1 MIEVAILSVGDQ
13 PEGLAAVRRLLA
25 SKFSEVANESVPDE
39 QALIKKP
46 MRLWADKGIA
56 LVLTIGGIG
65 VGLRE
70 RTPEA
75 TVELI
80 ERDIPGLAELARLA
94 GVQKTRLAALTRGQ
108 AGIRGK
114 TLIVNL
120 PALDTDIALEA
131 ILPLLVIA
139 VQNLRGS

>member
-1 MIEVAILSVGDQ
+1 MIEVALLSVGEH
-13 PEGLAAVRRLLA
+13 PEALAGVRKLLA
-25 SKFSEVANESVPDE
+25 EKFSEVTHETVPDE

-46 MRLWADKGIA
+46 LRLWSDKGIA
-56 LVLTIGGIG
+56 LILTIGGIG

-75 TVELI
+75 TAELI

-94 GVQKTRLAALTRGQ
+94 GVQKTRLAALSRGR
-108 AGIRGK
+108 AGVRGK

-120 PALDTDIALEA
+120 PAQDATIALEA
-131 ILPLLVIA
+131 IIPLLVIA
-139 VQNLRGS
+139 VQNLRGA